1 MNGVEAPHFWLREL
15 LGGIKS
21 IKVFSWREAMPWWV
35 GGGQSLVLSEACS
48 VRVLMWNVTRT
59 NKKKKKKSQKWKIEI
74 GDSLIA
80 PIRKKRTTKKG
91 KRVVD
96 GFLLLCNFKHGRNN
110 NEGEG

>member
-1 MNGVEAPHFWLREL
+1 MGTF
-15 LGGIKS
+15 GGHKVDKS
-21 IKVFSWREAMPWWV
+21 IQLEGSDALVGRSV

-59 NKKKKKKSQKWKIEI
+59 SKKKRSQKWKIEM
-74 GDSLIA
+74 GDSFIA
-80 PIRKKRTTKKG
+80 LIRKKRITKKG